1 MISLSFITF
10 LSIIYA
16 SCLLGTFCYKKFA
29 IKYNIVSNINYR
41 TLHEEPT
48 PRGGGLVFGFVF
60 ILSIFFLYFQ
70 QHISHDLMLV
80 FGVGSCFAGLIGYID
95 DIVSISPFK
104 KLIFQFLLAFWVLTI
119 FRVDLVGYSSLLNS
133 WQYFLVASFLLVWL
147 INAYNFIDGIDGM
160 AISAA
165 ILIISTLVLTIYIV
179 DDSRNSIELMLILLV
194 LLASCIGF
202 LFFNWPTASIFMGDS
217 GSIFLGYCFGALIVY
232 STINDKISFF
242 TWLIVFGYYLSDTT
256 ITTLIR
262 IIIVK
267 KWYGTHRSHAY
278 QNLARVLKNHSIVTN
293 GVIIYHLLWL
303 LPLAIS
309 SVLMPEFKF
318 LAVLLAFLPSIIWA
332 VKFGPLFSMD

>member
-1 MISLSFITF
+1 MITLSSIIF
-10 LSIIYA
+10 LLIIYA
-16 SCLLGTFCYKKFA
+16 SSLLGTFCYKKFA

-41 TLHEEPT
+41 TLHEKPT

-60 ILSIFFLYFQ
+60 ILSIFFLYL
-70 QHISHDLMLV
+70 QHYISQDLMLV
-80 FGVGSCFAGLIGYID
+80 FGVGAGFAGLIGYID
-95 DIVSISPFK
+95 DIVSISPVR
-104 KLIFQFLLAFWVLTI
+104 KLIFQSLLAFWILTI
-119 FRVDLVGYSSLLNS
+119 FRDDLIGYSPLLNS
-133 WQYFLVASFLLVWL
+133 WHYILVASFLLVWL

-165 ILIISTLVLTIYIV
+165 ILIISTLVLTIYIE
-179 DDSRNSIELMLILLV
+179 DSHNSIELMLILLV

-232 STINDKISFF
+232 STMNDKISFF
-242 TWLIVFGYYLSDTT
+242 TWLIIFGYYLSDTT

-262 IIIVK
+262 IVIVK

-278 QNLARVLKNHSIVTN
+278 QNLARVLENHSIVTN
-293 GVIIYHLLWL
+293 SIIIYHVLWL

-309 SVLMPEFKF
+309 TVLMPEFKF
-318 LAVLLAFLPSIIWA
+318 WALLLAFLPSIIWT